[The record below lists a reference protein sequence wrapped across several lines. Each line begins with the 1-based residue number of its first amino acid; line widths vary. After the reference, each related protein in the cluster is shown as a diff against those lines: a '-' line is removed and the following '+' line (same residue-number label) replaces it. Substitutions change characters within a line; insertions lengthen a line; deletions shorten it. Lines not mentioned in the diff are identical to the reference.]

1 MAPTPFTNALVVFVL
16 QIVLGMTAAWLIT
29 LTAGTGAFFLSGL
42 GVSPWMLP
50 LLIAILAATGFAV
63 AVAGLTELA
72 PDLAAEP
79 QHQGAERG
87 AEKDAE
93 PKSPPSLPFV
103 LWPQAIAGL
112 LWAAIL
118 GVFVAALPYYGG
130 QFPRFAFFI
139 QAAIFTLVFAGLA
152 LVLRRALR
160 QSLR

>member
-50 LLIAILAATGFAV
+50 LLIAILAAVGFAV
-63 AVAGLTELA
+63 AVAALSELGIDTKDEQWRAGGEKGEGA
-72 PDLAAEP
+72 PP
-79 QHQGAERG
+79 T
-87 AEKDAE
+87 
-93 PKSPPSLPFV
+93 LPFV